1 MIWGPGLQNW
11 EGISGCGFEPRV
23 VVTMA
28 LALVLWLLT
37 PLVRRGH
44 LQCDRCRD
52 PAKMNPGRG
61 QEDRQPHLLWGSSGQ
76 TPRGKG
82 LRVDPPGGSAEKG
95 EKGAGR
101 HLGQLVYE
109 VLLLHNLE
117 FQEVNFSLILT
128 LIQVV

>member
-37 PLVRRGH
+37 PLVWRGH

-61 QEDRQPHLLWGSSGQ
+61 QEDRQPPPPVGLLWADPQGQ
-76 TPRGKG
+76 GAQGGTSRGQ
-82 LRVDPPGGSAEKG
+82 RRE
-95 EKGAGR
+95 GR
-101 HLGQLVYE
+101 ERSWTAPWTARL
-109 VLLLHNLE
+109 
-117 FQEVNFSLILT
+117 
-128 LIQVV
+128 